1 MTLTAQQTS
10 DVRRFC
16 GYPSLGTDTPAD
28 ATRDFAYGWVSPG
41 VWQTLFTRLANMLPE
56 VESTLIN
63 VYLSNLTAL
72 EAAIVGAGAN
82 LDTDEAAVW
91 KHNRDEVAHRTQLF
105 DGWRR
110 RMCQFLGI
118 PPGPYLGQSGGM
130 RLVRC

>member
-1 MTLTAQQTS
+1 MALTAQQTA
-10 DVRRFC
+10 DVRRWA

-41 VWQTLFTRLANMLPE
+41 VWQTMFTRLANMPAE

-63 VYLSNLTAL
+63 VYLSNLTVL

-82 LDTDEAAVW
+82 LDTDVAAVW
-91 KHNRDEVAHRTQLF
+91 TRNRSEVSDRMRLF
-105 DGWRR
+105 DDWRR